1 MKKKNTDRSSQ
12 ITKGTVGILDHNYLL
27 VSGLKYEI
35 SQIIAEVAISSVYL
49 TFSQWNF
56 HSFALFE
63 LYTPVYHCNIINNYR
78 HCERFEPRD
87 HFKSR
92 LRLIVQVNIALN
104 RTVVV
109 DSDWCFDNLCGSHLQ
124 SQSELYHVSWWYYTL
139 VIDLI
144 RHVKLSVYGNSPDSV
159 AWFRSYLDERWQFVK
174 LGHITSEPRFITDP
188 IVLQIWIFIVLFLR
202 KTQREV
208 RPLAWELL
216 EIGTNCQWT

>member
-12 ITKGTVGILDHNYLL
+12 ITKRTVRILDHNYLP
-27 VSGLKYEI
+27 VSGSKYEI
-35 SQIIAEVAISSVYL
+35 SQIIAEVTISSVYL

-78 HCERFEPRD
+78 HCERFEPRG

-109 DSDWCFDNLCGSHLQ
+109 DSDC
-124 SQSELYHVSWWYYTL
+124 VSTTRAVVIFRVKVNCITL
-139 VIDLI
+139 VDGIILWLLI
-144 RHVKLSVYGNSPDSV
+144 
-159 AWFRSYLDERWQFVK
+159 
-174 LGHITSEPRFITDP
+174 
-188 IVLQIWIFIVLFLR
+188 
-202 KTQREV
+202 
-208 RPLAWELL
+208 
-216 EIGTNCQWT
+216 

>member
-1 MKKKNTDRSSQ
+1 MS
-12 ITKGTVGILDHNYLL
+12 
-27 VSGLKYEI
+27 
-35 SQIIAEVAISSVYL
+35 
-49 TFSQWNF
+49 
-56 HSFALFE
+56 
-63 LYTPVYHCNIINNYR
+63 
-78 HCERFEPRD
+78 
-87 HFKSR
+87 
-92 LRLIVQVNIALN
+92 LIVPVNVALN

-144 RHVKLSVYGNSPDSV
+144 RHVKLSVYSNSPDSM

-202 KTQREV
+202 KTQREA

-216 EIGTNCQWT
+216 KIGTNCQWT